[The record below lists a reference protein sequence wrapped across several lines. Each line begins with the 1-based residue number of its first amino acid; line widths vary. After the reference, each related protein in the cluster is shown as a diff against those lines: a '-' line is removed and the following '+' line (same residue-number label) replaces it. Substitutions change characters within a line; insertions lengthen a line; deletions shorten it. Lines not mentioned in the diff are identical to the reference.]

1 MKYLSLAGL
10 VLAACVQSGH
20 ADEAALAPGFTG
32 IEWVLTTVDG
42 KPAAYSATLDLGQPG
57 RVTGQAPCNHYFA
70 DLTQADDSFRMR
82 AIGATKMACPQMAE
96 EAAYFQVLQG
106 IEFAQAGQGTLTLT
120 GGGHELVFAPP
131 IE

>member
-1 MKYLSLAGL
+1 MKP
-10 VLAACVQSGH
+10 VLAALLLICAGLPARAEVG
-20 ADEAALAPGFTG
+20 D
-32 IEWVLTTVDG
+32 WVLTHVDG
-42 KPAAYSATLDLGQPG
+42 AAVGYSATLSLSQAGQ
-57 RVTGQAPCNHYFA
+57 VTGQAPCNRYFA
-70 DLTQADDSFRMR
+70 DVVQDGAAFTLGP
-82 AIGATKMACPQMAE
+82 IGATKMACPQMAE